1 MRSICR
7 ILVAVKDPKSR
18 PLPAVAKAA
27 QLARALGAEVELFH
41 SISSP
46 LYVDG
51 YGLGEGIE
59 DVERETRAQFSA
71 QLERIAARV
80 RSHKIKVSI
89 RADWDYPV
97 HEAIVRRARAFKADL
112 IVSERHAG
120 LRIAPGVL
128 QLTDWELLR
137 WSPVPVLL
145 VKRGGTYKRPVVLA
159 AIDPGHAHAKPLKL
173 DDDILKASSYFAGAL
188 RGAVHAMH
196 AYTQLGAFPYSTV
209 PLALTNYIDAQA
221 KMEAQR
227 RFDTALAKSSI
238 PRKNRHLVGR
248 EPVFGIDQV
257 ARETHSSIV
266 VMGALSRSG
275 LKRFLIGNTAEGVLD
290 YLPCDI
296 LILKPQAFVT
306 QVQSKARGIRYNVSP
321 VMQGLY

>member
-27 QLARALGAEVELFH
+27 QL
-41 SISSP
+41 
-46 LYVDG
+46 
-51 YGLGEGIE
+51 
-59 DVERETRAQFSA
+59 
-71 QLERIAARV
+71 
-80 RSHKIKVSI
+80 
-89 RADWDYPV
+89 
-97 HEAIVRRARAFKADL
+97 
-112 IVSERHAG
+112 
-120 LRIAPGVL
+120 
-128 QLTDWELLR
+128 
-137 WSPVPVLL
+137 
-145 VKRGGTYKRPVVLA
+145 
-159 AIDPGHAHAKPLKL
+159 
-173 DDDILKASSYFAGAL
+173 
-188 RGAVHAMH
+188 
-196 AYTQLGAFPYSTV
+196 
-209 PLALTNYIDAQA
+209 
-221 KMEAQR
+221 
-227 RFDTALAKSSI
+227 
-238 PRKNRHLVGR
+238 
-248 EPVFGIDQV
+248 